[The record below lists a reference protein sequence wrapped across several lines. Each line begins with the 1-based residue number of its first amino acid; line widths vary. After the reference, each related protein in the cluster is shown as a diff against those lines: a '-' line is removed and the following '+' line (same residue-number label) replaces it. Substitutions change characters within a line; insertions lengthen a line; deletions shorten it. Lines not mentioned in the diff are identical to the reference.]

1 MSTMSS
7 QQKFGGEWSERKLSA
22 LRRYLQSYRLVL
34 KNSPYTT
41 VYIDA
46 FAGAGTEAE
55 DVETT
60 EYRKGS
66 PLIALE
72 IEPKFHR
79 FVFIEKDGKKLKQLR
94 ETVEQKGFGNHP
106 ISYLQGDANEKLL
119 GLAGEHWSRQRA
131 VAFLDPFALHVEW
144 STIQALA
151 KTKAIDM
158 WLLFPA
164 MAVNRMLPKSGKM
177 DETWRKRLNL
187 TFGSDDWESTFY
199 EKEEPDLFGH
209 EKVNKTTKPF
219 EILSN
224 FVTDRLKQAF
234 TKAHDKPLILKTPSG
249 TPLFLLCFAC
259 GNEKG
264 AKPALRIANHIINM
278 EEKTGTGK

>member
-1 MSTMSS
+1 MSS
-7 QQKFGGEWSERKLSA
+7 QQKFGGKWSVRKLSA

-34 KNSPYTT
+34 KNTPFTT

-55 DVETT
+55 DAEAM
-60 EYRKGS
+60 EYRQGS

-79 FVFIEKDGKKLKQLR
+79 FLFIEKDGKKLNRLR
-94 ETVEQKGFGNHP
+94 ETVERKGFGNYP

-119 GLAGEHWSRQRA
+119 GLAGEDWSRQRA

-144 STIQALA
+144 STIQAIA

-164 MAVNRMLPKSGKM
+164 MAVNRMLPKSGTM

-187 TFGSDDWESTFY
+187 TFGMDSWESAFY

-209 EKVNKTTKPF
+209 EKISKTTKPF
-219 EILSN
+219 ETLSN
-224 FVTDRLKQAF
+224 FVTDRLRQEFPAV
-234 TKAHDKPLILKTPSG
+234 HDKPLILKTPSG

-259 GNEKG
+259 GNQRG
-264 AKPALRIANHIINM
+264 AKTALKIANHIISM
-278 EEKTGTGK
+278 ESGTP

>member
-1 MSTMSS
+1 MSS
-7 QQKFGGEWSERKLSA
+7 QQKFGGEWSERILSA
-22 LRRYLQSYRLVL
+22 LRKYLQSYRLVL
-34 KNSPYTT
+34 KNTPFTT

-55 DVETT
+55 DSEMI

-72 IEPKFHR
+72 TDPQFHR
-79 FVFIEKDGKKLKQLR
+79 FIFIEKDGKKLEQLR
-94 ETVEQKGFGNHP
+94 ETVARKGFGNRS
-106 ISYLQGDANEKLL
+106 ISYLQGDANEELFRITQENWGK
-119 GLAGEHWSRQRA
+119 QRA

-144 STIQALA
+144 STIQAIA
-151 KTKAIDM
+151 RTKAIDM

-164 MAVNRMLPKSGKM
+164 MAVNRMLPKSGVI
-177 DETWRKRLNL
+177 DEAWRKRLNL
-187 TFGSDDWESTFY
+187 TFGAGNWESVFY

-209 EKVNKTTKPF
+209 EKIKKTTEPF

-224 FVTDRLKQAF
+224 FVTDRLKQEF
-234 TKAHDKPLILKTPSG
+234 TAVHDKPLILKTPSG

-259 GNEKG
+259 GNKNG
-264 AKPALRIANHIINM
+264 AKPALRIANHIIKRGG
-278 EEKTGTGK
+278 ETGAKN